1 MMEHAQSVQQRQK
14 RNLILF
20 IVSYVINNLASGI
33 LYDTYVNYLQ
43 EVSLP
48 TATSF
53 WAFYGYATFLSA
65 FILLLAPKSGYKKLL
80 LFCAAATSAAFFC
93 VVYIKSE
100 MVFYLSTLLAL
111 TGVQLH
117 FIMLAPYVAAYAD
130 HAGGKSID
138 WYTRTYYMGYVGYFL
153 TTFLGGAATV
163 KLFSVHA
170 GFSYAEAKAQTAYIA
185 EVSKSVRT
193 AYLDGN
199 RDVLIITGL
208 VTLLS
213 ILPILFIH
221 EKKEDYAAVKEET
234 EQKQSLREF
243 KMTQASMA
251 RALSRLKG
259 SHLKELR

>member
-1 MMEHAQSVQQRQK
+1 MNGDIHIQQVQLRQK

-20 IVSYVINNLASGI
+20 IISYVINNLASGI

-65 FILLLAPKSGYKKLL
+65 LILLLVPKSGYKKLL
-80 LFCAAATSAAFFC
+80 LFCAASTSAAFFC
-93 VVYIKSE
+93 VVFVKSATI
-100 MVFYLSTLLAL
+100 FYLSTLLAL

-117 FIMLAPYVAAYAD
+117 FIMLAPYVAAYAGS
-130 HAGGKSID
+130 AGGKSID

-163 KLFSVHA
+163 KLFSSHA
-170 GFSYAEAKAQTAYIA
+170 GISFERARKLTEYIT
-185 EVSKSVRT
+185 ETTGSTRD
-193 AYLDGN
+193 AYLAGN
-199 RDVLIITGL
+199 RDVLIITGV

-213 ILPILFIH
+213 IIPILFI
-221 EKKEDYAAVKEET
+221 
-234 EQKQSLREF
+234 RER
-243 KMTQASMA
+243 KI
-251 RALSRLKG
+251 RLYFC
-259 SHLKELR
+259 R

>member
-138 WYTRTYYMGYVGYFL
+138 WYQRT
-153 TTFLGGAATV
+153 
-163 KLFSVHA
+163 
-170 GFSYAEAKAQTAYIA
+170 
-185 EVSKSVRT
+185 
-193 AYLDGN
+193 
-199 RDVLIITGL
+199 
-208 VTLLS
+208 
-213 ILPILFIH
+213 
-221 EKKEDYAAVKEET
+221 
-234 EQKQSLREF
+234 
-243 KMTQASMA
+243 
-251 RALSRLKG
+251 
-259 SHLKELR
+259 

>member
-1 MMEHAQSVQQRQK
+1 MEHAQSVQQRQK

-100 MVFYLSTLLAL
+100 MIFYY
-111 TGVQLH
+111 Q
-117 FIMLAPYVAAYAD
+117 PC
-130 HAGGKSID
+130 
-138 WYTRTYYMGYVGYFL
+138 WR
-153 TTFLGGAATV
+153 
-163 KLFSVHA
+163 
-170 GFSYAEAKAQTAYIA
+170 
-185 EVSKSVRT
+185 
-193 AYLDGN
+193 
-199 RDVLIITGL
+199 
-208 VTLLS
+208 
-213 ILPILFIH
+213 
-221 EKKEDYAAVKEET
+221 
-234 EQKQSLREF
+234 
-243 KMTQASMA
+243 
-251 RALSRLKG
+251 
-259 SHLKELR
+259 

>member
-43 EVSLP
+43 EVSLS

-100 MVFYLSTLLAL
+100 MVFYLSSLLAL

-221 EKKEDYAAVKEET
+221 EKKRT
-234 EQKQSLREF
+234 MRQ
-243 KMTQASMA
+243 
-251 RALSRLKG
+251 
-259 SHLKELR
+259 